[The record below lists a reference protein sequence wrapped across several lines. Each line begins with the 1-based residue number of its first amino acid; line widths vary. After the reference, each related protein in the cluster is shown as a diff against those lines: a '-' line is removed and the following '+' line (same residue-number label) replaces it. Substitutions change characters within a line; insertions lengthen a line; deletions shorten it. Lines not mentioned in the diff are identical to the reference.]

1 MKKFNLVLTLLILLS
16 SINICFAIDLEKITN
31 LTPEQK
37 TKIAEIQS
45 NYTKEYN
52 DNETKIMDY
61 TNKLNQIKTDTDKT
75 PEQISILSG
84 AYERNLIAI
93 KARQQQLKN
102 ETEETYKSILTEE
115 QYKQYQLQQLQVDN
129 AFSEFLKK

>member
-1 MKKFNLVLTLLILLS
+1 MKKINLMFVLFFLLS
-16 SINICFAIDLEKITN
+16 SFNFASAIDVEKITD